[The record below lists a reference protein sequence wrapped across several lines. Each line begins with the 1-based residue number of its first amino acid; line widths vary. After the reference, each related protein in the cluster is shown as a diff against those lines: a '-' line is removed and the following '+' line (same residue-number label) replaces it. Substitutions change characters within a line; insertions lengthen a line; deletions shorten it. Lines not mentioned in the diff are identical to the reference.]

1 MLDKFLDISTKV
13 FAIALILLTAFLL
26 IKLYQN
32 KYMLVQGQ
40 EQTLKN
46 SLYGNKDL
54 EIAIDDM
61 DIENNEFILTI
72 KNKSKKPLR
81 VEIDSLMLD
90 NCSVTTHYDESVEA
104 HTTLES
110 IVDFDDYRNLDGV
123 KKIDISLKINSIHN
137 IDLTINVIGKGKD
150 EQSTD

>member
-46 SLYGNKDL
+46 SLYSNKDL
-54 EIAIDDM
+54 EIAINDM

-72 KNKSKKPLR
+72 KNKSKKTLR
-81 VEIDSLMLD
+81 VEIDSLILD
-90 NCSVTTHYDESVEA
+90 NCNVTTHYDESVDA

-110 IVDFDDYRNLDGV
+110 IVDFDDYRNLDGL

-137 IDLTINVIGKGKD
+137 IDLTINVMGKGKD